1 LDLIG
6 LNGLTPLFHFLL
18 IIENLK
24 REGNILVEALLLE
37 WGTEII
43 LSLVIAY
50 LTYYFKK
57 SDKEKDK

>member
-1 LDLIG
+1 MI
-6 LNGLTPLFHFLL
+6 HQL